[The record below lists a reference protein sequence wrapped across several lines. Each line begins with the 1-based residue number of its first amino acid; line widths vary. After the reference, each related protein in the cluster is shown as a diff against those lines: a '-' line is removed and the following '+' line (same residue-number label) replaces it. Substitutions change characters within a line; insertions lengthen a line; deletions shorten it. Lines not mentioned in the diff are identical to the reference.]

1 MTVVIVDDHP
11 LAIKGITA
19 ILSRSS
25 NIKKTIEASNIEE
38 ALNIIGNEKT
48 DVAIIDLKLKNEDG
62 LEIVTG
68 GKKINPNMKFI
79 ILTSY
84 ISQGDFLK
92 AEKIE
97 VDGYLLKEA
106 TAEDLLFVVDLV
118 SRGKKYYDPEII
130 KYYKKNSE
138 NQNLIN
144 QLTNREKEVLYE
156 MGKGLS
162 NLEIAENLYISHN
175 TVKKHISRILSK
187 LNLKHRSQIA
197 LFVKDLENEYT
208 G

>member
-1 MTVVIVDDHP
+1 
-11 LAIKGITA
+11 
-19 ILSRSS
+19 
-25 NIKKTIEASNIEE
+25 
-38 ALNIIGNEKT
+38 
-48 DVAIIDLKLKNEDG
+48 
-62 LEIVTG
+62 
-68 GKKINPNMKFI
+68 MKFI

-130 KYYKKNSE
+130 KYHKKNSE